1 MLTIKNVSYC
11 YAGRNIPTLKN
22 ISIDINKREM
32 ILIAGRTGCGKSTL
46 IKVINGL
53 LLGKGGGQFSGEVT
67 SKGFNILT
75 LTPEEMGLLVG
86 TVYQSPDDQLFAMEQ
101 YLSSFQM
108 VHFLNVFPLKAPYKL
123 LIFHKMVSI

>member
-53 LLGKGGGQFSGEVT
+53 LLGNGGGKFSGEVT
-67 SKGFNILT
+67 SKGFDILT

-86 TVYQSPDDQLFAMEQ
+86 TVYQSPDDQLFAMTVEDEVGFV
-101 YLSSFQM
+101 LENHGIDSEII
-108 VHFLNVFPLKAPYKL
+108 KAEVTSTL
-123 LIFHKMVSI
+123 